1 MLIEVKKL
9 TRHMKA
15 SVVKCDAASLTSL
28 HMLKFTIE
36 MDLRDSLPTQKR
48 GLKLFLIIFL
58 SVASSERKFYQN
70 LV

>member
-15 SVVKCDAASLTSL
+15 SGVKCDAASLTSR

-36 MDLRDSLPTQKR
+36 MDLRDLLPNTKPRPQTVFDYYFVR
-48 GLKLFLIIFL
+48 GFI
-58 SVASSERKFYQN
+58 
-70 LV
+70 

>member
-15 SVVKCDAASLTSL
+15 SGVKCEAASLTSL

-36 MDLRDSLPTQKR
+36 MDLRDSLPNTKPRPQTVFDYF
-48 GLKLFLIIFL
+48 LF
-58 SVASSERKFYQN
+58 VASSERKFCQN

>member
-15 SVVKCDAASLTSL
+15 SGVSCGAASLTSL

-36 MDLRDSLPTQKR
+36 MALRDSLPNTKPRPQT
-48 GLKLFLIIFL
+48 
-58 SVASSERKFYQN
+58 VFYYDFV
-70 LV
+70 LGFI